1 MVSLVRIAVVAGL
14 LGLSLPLMA
23 SSAHTLN
30 FGHAAPAAQATRT
43 VELTLGDMF
52 FQDKAIQVKAGET
65 VRFVLVNKG
74 QLLHEFNLGD
84 AAMHAEHQ
92 KEMLAMQQGG
102 MLSPTGMSHE
112 AMSHEAMDH
121 GSMGHDSMM
130 QGAMNNDKPMK
141 HDAPNSVLVEP
152 GKTAELT
159 WTFSKASDLEFA
171 CNILGHYQAGMVG
184 KINIV
189 D

>member
-1 MVSLVRIAVVAGL
+1 MVSLVRLVVAAGSL
-14 LGLSLPLMA
+14 LLSLPLMA
-23 SSAHTLN
+23 SSAHTLS

-52 FQDKAIQVKAGET
+52 FEPKAVQVKAGET

-74 QLLHEFNLGD
+74 KLLHEFNLGD
-84 AAMHAEHQ
+84 AAMHASHQ
-92 KEMLAMQQGG
+92 KEMLAMQQSG
-102 MLSPTGMSHE
+102 MLMPTGMDHG
-112 AMSHEAMDH
+112 AMSSSTRMA
-121 GSMGHDSMM
+121 HD
-130 QGAMNNDKPMK
+130 D
-141 HDAPNSVLVEP
+141 PNSVMVEP

-171 CNILGHYQAGMVG
+171 CNIPGHYQAGMVG

>member
-1 MVSLVRIAVVAGL
+1 MVSLVRLVVAAGL

-23 SSAHTLN
+23 SSAHTLS

-52 FQDKAIQVKAGET
+52 FEPKAVQVKAGET

-74 QLLHEFNLGD
+74 KLLHEFNLGD
-84 AAMHAEHQ
+84 AAMHASHQ
-92 KEMLAMQQGG
+92 KEMLAMQQRG
-102 MLSPTGMSHE
+102 MLMPTGMDHG
-112 AMSHEAMDH
+112 AMSSSKA
-121 GSMGHDSMM
+121 
-130 QGAMNNDKPMK
+130 MK
-141 HDAPNSVLVEP
+141 HDDPNSVMVEP

-159 WTFSKASDLEFA
+159 WTFSKASNLEFA
-171 CNILGHYQAGMVG
+171 CNIPGHYQAGMVG

>member
-1 MVSLVRIAVVAGL
+1 MVSLVRLVVVVGL

-23 SSAHTLN
+23 SSAHTLS

-52 FQDKAIQVKAGET
+52 FEPKAVQVKAGET

-74 QLLHEFNLGD
+74 KLLHEFNLGD
-84 AAMHAEHQ
+84 AAMHARHQ
-92 KEMLAMQQGG
+92 KEMLAMQQSG
-102 MLSPTGMSHE
+102 MRMPTGMDHG
-112 AMSHEAMDH
+112 AMS
-121 GSMGHDSMM
+121 GSTLMQHD
-130 QGAMNNDKPMK
+130 D
-141 HDAPNSVLVEP
+141 PNSVMVEP

-159 WTFSKASDLEFA
+159 WTFSKVSNLEFA
-171 CNILGHYQAGMVG
+171 CNIPGHYQAGMVG